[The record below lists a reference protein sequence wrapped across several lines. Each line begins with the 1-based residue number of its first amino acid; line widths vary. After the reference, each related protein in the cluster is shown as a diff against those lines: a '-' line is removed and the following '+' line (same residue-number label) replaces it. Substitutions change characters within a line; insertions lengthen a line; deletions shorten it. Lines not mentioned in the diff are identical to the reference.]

1 MRLACL
7 LLNGAMP
14 SISSLRSSDIDFI
27 IFPDLARAEN
37 DIMHGPSG
45 QGVSLL
51 CQALFLLVD
60 IPVGYKIL
68 IVANNTVPSIDG
80 DCTRV
85 LSKLDDEDNGWLYFP
100 SVKEFLICAMDAIR
114 SNNPLQG
121 QAKLVDCWHQA
132 ILHNLAM
139 VEPE

>member
-7 LLNGAMP
+7 LLNGAIP
-14 SISSLRSSDIDFI
+14 SISSLRNSDIDFI
-27 IFPDLARAEN
+27 TPPGPVSSEN
-37 DIMHGPSG
+37 DIMYGPSA

-60 IPVGYKIL
+60 IPVGCKIL

-80 DCTRV
+80 DRTRV
-85 LSKLDDEDNGWLYFP
+85 LSKLDAEDNGWLYFP
-100 SVKEFLICAMDAIR
+100 SVNEFLTCAMDAIR

-121 QAKLVDCWHQA
+121 EAKLVDCWHQA